1 MAIYRNYYCPKCK
14 KSLEF
19 MVPKGAKGVGE
30 PFQICPKCNSYVLLT
45 DLYNEWE
52 LMTNE
57 QKNDMKRRP
66 VFTAVQIGG
75 LLSGFGSLIALGLF
89 FPQFLKQ
96 SSAIIVSTCVFFFIL
111 GSFVHYFFVK
121 RELDDEIEKSKKR
134 MSDPKYRY
142 TFKQLGLIKRH

>member
-1 MAIYRNYYCPKCK
+1 
-14 KSLEF
+14 
-19 MVPKGAKGVGE
+19 MVPKGAKGAGE
-30 PFQICPKCNSYVLLT
+30 PFRTCPKCNSYVLLT
-45 DLYNEWE
+45 DLFNEWE

-57 QKNDMKRRP
+57 QKNNMKRRA

-75 LLSGFGSLIALGLF
+75 LLSGFGSFIALGQF

-96 SSAIIVSTCVFFFIL
+96 SSAIIISTCVFFFVL

-121 RELDDEIEKSKKR
+121 RGLDDEIEKSKKR

-142 TFKQLGLIKRH
+142 TLQQLGLIKRH